1 VIWKTK
7 TRTTSTR
14 DIMRVSPKAP
24 PFKRFFR
31 GTGPGPPVRWF
42 VISHIAQIVHTSMA
56 WLYTHITTFVPARTP
71 RALPLRFSERQPS
84 ELFKSSSGRR
94 EDRPRVCLLAELRT
108 GDRVHTATVHLPHQ
122 AKGWQKR
129 LPHPRAAGA
138 GTGIEV
144 GWEFMGWRASRRC
157 VRWSEAERVDMG

>member
-1 VIWKTK
+1 
-7 TRTTSTR
+7 
-14 DIMRVSPKAP
+14 MRVWSASPNGLP
-24 PFKRFFR
+24 RFFR

-56 WLYTHITTFVPARTP
+56 WSYIRTSQHSCQLGH
-71 RALPLRFSERQPS
+71 RERYRYALVSVSLQ
-84 ELFKSSSGRR
+84 SSSGRR